1 MTYWQPLSKTIPI
14 EKRFGPKDDTD
25 RQPRDKEI
33 NSAQIYLVRPGDNRL
48 PEPRSLFEVLETLER
63 DDKGRP
69 TQFVQEVSPP
79 TDEIAYPVCKI
90 YDKKAAREAQE
101 AKRKASKGKKTTRQT
116 KQLELN
122 WSVSEYDLGHRMAR
136 LKEFLQKGW
145 KVEIVFGSKRKSGW
159 NRKREVSP
167 EEADMLLEKIRK
179 VVGEVE
185 GALEKQMGGEV
196 GKEAMLFFE
205 GKAKK

>member
-1 MTYWQPLSKTIPI
+1 M
-14 EKRFGPKDDTD
+14 
-25 RQPRDKEI
+25 
-33 NSAQIYLVRPGDNRL
+33 
-48 PEPRSLFEVLETLER
+48 
-63 DDKGRP
+63 
-69 TQFVQEVSPP
+69 
-79 TDEIAYPVCKI
+79 CKI
-90 YDKKAAREAQE
+90 YDKKAAREAEE
-101 AKRKASKGKKTTRQT
+101 AKRKASKGTKAKRQT

-167 EEADMLLEKIRK
+167 EEADLLLEKIRK